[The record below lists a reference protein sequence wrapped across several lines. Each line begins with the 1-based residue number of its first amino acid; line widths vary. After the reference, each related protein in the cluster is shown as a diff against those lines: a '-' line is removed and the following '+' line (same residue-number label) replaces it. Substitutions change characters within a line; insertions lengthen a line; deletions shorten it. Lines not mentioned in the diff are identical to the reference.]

1 MSVKKLNV
9 VNNQAKCSEIFKHT
23 KSENH
28 AGFRKVKTAVYM
40 KSTVSFH
47 IFSEETNHDYA

>member
-1 MSVKKLNV
+1 MKKPNV
-9 VNNQAKCSEIFKHT
+9 INNQAKFSEIFEHT

-28 AGFRKVKTAVYM
+28 AGFRKVKTAVYT

-47 IFSEETNHDYA
+47 IVGEETNQDYA